1 MVRWQRFVC
10 NAIMIP
16 SSFYA
21 NLKIPCFVYVNS
33 DMLHTA
39 WIFLSYNVWS
49 QCDISLISSSSTY

>member
-16 SSFYA
+16 SFYA
-21 NLKIPCFVYVNS
+21 NLKIPRFVYVNS

-39 WIFLSYNVWS
+39 WIFLSYNV
-49 QCDISLISSSSTY
+49 